1 MQGIVLGGTM
11 GVKQFKIMILPLD
24 EIYPV
29 KQIELRLNSTVG
41 TFCVVDQST

>member
-11 GVKQFKIMILPLD
+11 GAKQFRIMILPLN

-29 KQIELRLNSTVG
+29 KQIELRLNSTLG
-41 TFCVVDQST
+41 TFCVVAQST